1 MPHSLLLAD
10 TQTAADFLTFAGR
23 AARIADEGIRL
34 QAAGGVLRMS
44 AATLAPQ
51 GLLDATPT
59 VIGMRIL
66 AADPELVCDI
76 TVPAQSLQRDPVNE
90 TAIALPKTA
99 LNPAWT
105 GVAPP
110 QTGWELIGTISAEHL
125 SALASHGIS
134 IVAGRVPSG
143 TGEEIVRSVRAS
155 VWGPL
160 DDTLFDAPRGV
171 AFTAD
176 ALGFISSRRPGEE
189 AAVFRAGRWT
199 RFSTPGGHVLSRG
212 PARVGLTDVR
222 RTGAAV

>member
-1 MPHSLLLAD
+1 
-10 TQTAADFLTFAGR
+10 
-23 AARIADEGIRL
+23 
-34 QAAGGVLRMS
+34 MS

-76 TVPAQSLQRDPVNE
+76 TVPAESLRRDPQNE
-90 TAIALPKTA
+90 SAIALPETA

-110 QTGWELIGTISAEHL
+110 QGGWEHVGTVTAEHL
-125 SALASHGIS
+125 SALAAHGIS
-134 IVAGRVPSG
+134 IVAGRVPTG

-176 ALGFISSRRPGEE
+176 ALGFISSRRPTEE
-189 AAVFRAGRWT
+189 AAVFRAGRWM

-212 PARVGLTDVR
+212 PARIGLTDVR
-222 RTGAAV
+222 RTGAVV